1 MFRNILT
8 FETIRVIDE
17 MKLTGFDYVANPNG
31 GRIYPKPDMGVS
43 SRGIAT
49 KQHDE
54 IYVILFNKWKILIR
68 KIIK

>member
-31 GRIYPKPDMGVS
+31 GRIYPPNIS
-43 SRGIAT
+43 SRGIST

-54 IYVILFNKWKILIR
+54 IYVKLFNKWKFLIK